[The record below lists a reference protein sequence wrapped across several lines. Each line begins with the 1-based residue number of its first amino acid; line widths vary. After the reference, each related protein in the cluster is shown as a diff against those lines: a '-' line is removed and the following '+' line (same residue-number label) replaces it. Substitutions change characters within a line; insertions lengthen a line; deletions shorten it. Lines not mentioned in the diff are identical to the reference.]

1 MRNARN
7 LRLLLVL
14 TLLSVVI
21 AGLPT
26 AVGAQTSDDVEREKR
41 ELERARAEAE
51 DALED
56 LRAANAALDA
66 AFLELN
72 EINGELATL
81 TWKTTQL
88 RTRTTEYRAESD
100 ELRDRA
106 ETLVREAYMGG
117 RGDLIQAS
125 LEANTIQDVVT
136 RQLILD
142 QATSADLV
150 SITRLE
156 AVSREMDRLQ
166 ADLAVDL
173 DRVADLRAL
182 SDLVVRRMDTARERA
197 DAAFAR
203 AQEVAA
209 DQLDDFR
216 EAERQKRIKDEEER
230 KKKEGAGGG
239 LPITSTPGWQCPVPT
254 GRFINDW
261 GFPRSGGRTHKGT
274 DIFAPRGDHAL
285 ASSAGSL
292 RLDTYSLGG
301 KILWLRG
308 DDGIHYYYAHLDGYP
323 GGIRNGS
330 RVQKGQVI
338 GFVGNTGNAI
348 TTSPHLH
355 FQMHPGGGS
364 AVNPY
369 PTLAAHC

>member
-1 MRNARN
+1 MTQV
-7 LRLLLVL
+7 LRFRRLLVL
-14 TLLSVVI
+14 TLLSVVL

-41 ELERARAEAE
+41 ELERARAEAQE
-51 DALED
+51 ALDE
-56 LRAANAALDA
+56 LRAANEALDA
-66 AFLELN
+66 ALIELN
-72 EINGELATL
+72 EINGELANL

-88 RTRTTEYRAESD
+88 RTRTSEYREESD
-100 ELRDRA
+100 ELRTRA

-166 ADLAVDL
+166 LDLADDL
-173 DRVADLRAL
+173 DRVAELRAL
-182 SDLVVRRMDTARERA
+182 SELVVRRMDTAQQRA
-197 DAAFAR
+197 DEAFAK
-203 AQEVAA
+203 AQRVAA
-209 DQLDDFR
+209 DQLDDYR
-216 EAERQKRIKDEEER
+216 EAERLKKIEDA
-230 KKKEGAGGG
+230 KKKEGSGGG
-239 LPITSTPGWQCPVPT
+239 LPPGTTPGWQCPVPE

-274 DIFAPRGDHAL
+274 DIFASRGTNTL
-285 ASSAGSL
+285 ATSAGTL

-323 GGIRNGS
+323 SGIRTGS
-330 RVQKGQVI
+330 RVSKGQVI